1 MENSSCF
8 LDEEF
13 SFSSYL
19 GLVNDTTNLLFHQ
32 ALLIS
37 SYMIY
42 MRSNVNDATSNNN
55 NNNNNNNKVFDQL
68 EYFCPFTDLPPQ
80 SYLRYA
86 VMGVDFA
93 VPPGNWGM

>member
-1 MENSSCF
+1 MLN
-8 LDEEF
+8 
-13 SFSSYL
+13 Y
-19 GLVNDTTNLLFHQ
+19 NNNNNNNNTN
-32 ALLIS
+32 
-37 SYMIY
+37 
-42 MRSNVNDATSNNN
+42 TN

-86 VMGVDFA
+86 VMQVDFA

>member
-19 GLVNDTTNLLFHQ
+19 GLVNDTTNLVFHQ

-42 MRSNVNDATSNNN
+42 MPSNVNDA
-55 NNNNNNNKVFDQL
+55 NNNNNNKVFDEL

-86 VMGVDFA
+86 VVQVDFA